1 MGRGGG
7 GTRARVVFPPGET
20 VGGAAS
26 RLGCGEGALRAANP
40 GLWGAG
46 GAELEPGAA
55 LALPAGLRL
64 AGGRGDGGVVVL
76 RRGDLLVRIRGGD
89 TLWGLQRRLGV
100 PLEELRASNAGSEAL
115 RAGELLLVERGA
127 LLRRVEADAVGTAPL
142 PRPRRFWKGFRVTSG
157 VDEYR
162 GRYRGL
168 LAALRSVETG
178 NALPA
183 PAGDGGMSIGP
194 LQIQS
199 KYHEDA
205 WQGREPYTRCEEVPH
220 AEETAVRWWMTH
232 VPWAL
237 EFGDLEAMARSHNGG
252 PHFSKAHKTG
262 RYWQKVRRELGS
274 ASAYRTGRMAPPGEH
289 TTLMSADLVRLF
301 RGGRMEGPSGTAA
314 T

>member
-1 MGRGGG
+1 M
-7 GTRARVVFPPGET
+7 P
-20 VGGAAS
+20 
-26 RLGCGEGALRAANP
+26 
-40 GLWGAG
+40 
-46 GAELEPGAA
+46 
-55 LALPAGLRL
+55 
-64 AGGRGDGGVVVL
+64 
-76 RRGDLLVRIRGGD
+76 IRGGD

-100 PLEELRASNAGSEAL
+100 PLEVLRASNAGLENL

-127 LLRRVEADAVGTAPL
+127 LLRRVEADAMGSA
-142 PRPRRFWKGFRVTSG
+142 PRPRLRRFWKGFRVTCD

-162 GRYRGL
+162 GRYQGL
-168 LAALRSVETG
+168 LAALRRVETG

-205 WQGREPYTRCEEVPH
+205 WQGREPYNRCEEVPH

-252 PHFSKAHKTG
+252 PHFSKARKTG

-274 ASAYRTGRMAPPGEH
+274 APACRTGRAAPPWEH
-289 TTLMSADLVRLF
+289 TTLVSAYLGRLF
-301 RGGRMEGPSGTAA
+301 RGGARTGGPGGTAA
-314 T
+314 A